1 MRHVLKLAAEE
12 ARQLNHEY
20 IGTEHILLGL
30 VAEDS
35 SVAAH
40 LLRAQGVDSHTI
52 RQGVDSLVQRGTQP
66 VTSRELPLTPR
77 ANQAIEF
84 AHQEASGVNQPQTDA
99 EHLLLGLMR
108 EPEGVAGMLL
118 QKLGIQP
125 QELRAEALK
134 IRLDLMKAVE
144 RAVRPVRASI
154 VRKRKMRE
162 ELFAHLTAIYEQELA
177 RLHDPASALEEAT
190 RRFGEPR
197 ELTDELQAA
206 LPHHE
211 RISYFMER
219 WVRYRAPESAA
230 RYSLRLAGYAFVVL
244 AAILGLVTGGVFLRY
259 GWIADVQTL
268 ARVLGAVVLLTP
280 PAQFIV
286 TLTYIKM
293 RDALWGA
300 FGSRKSPARV
310 LMFAVLIAA
319 IAELYLMGVAAVAR
333 WDLGTAQEA
342 ARLGGV
348 ISLFCALAFVL
359 FAYVSG
365 PSEIRDTQWALLDI
379 AG

>member
-1 MRHVLKLAAEE
+1 MLKLAAEE

-40 LLRAQGVDSHTI
+40 LLRAQGVHANVI
-52 RQGVDSLVQRGTQP
+52 RQGIDSLVQRGTQP
-66 VTSRELPLTPR
+66 VTLLELPLTPR
-77 ANQAIEF
+77 AKQAIEY
-84 AHQEASGVNQPQTDA
+84 AHDEARAVNQKHTDA
-99 EHLLLGLMR
+99 EHLLLGLLR
-108 EPEGVAGMLL
+108 EPDGVAGLLL
-118 QKLGIQP
+118 QKLGIKP
-125 QELRAEALK
+125 QEVRAEALK
-134 IRLDLMKAVE
+134 TRLNLMKVVE
-144 RAVRPVRASI
+144 RAVRPVKASI
-154 VRKRKMRE
+154 MQKRKMRE
-162 ELFAHLTAIYEQELA
+162 ELFAHLTASYDQELT
-177 RLHDPASALEEAT
+177 RLHDPSTALAEAT
-190 RRFGEPR
+190 RRFGESR
-197 ELTDELQAA
+197 ELAEELQAA
-206 LPHHE
+206 LPRSE
-211 RISYFMER
+211 RISYFMEQ
-219 WVRYRAPESAA
+219 WVAYRAPESAA
-230 RYSLRLAGYAFVVL
+230 RYSLRLAGYVFVLL
-244 AAILGLVTGGVFLRY
+244 AVILGLVTGGVFLRY

-268 ARVLGAVVLLTP
+268 ARVLGAIVLLTP

-286 TLTYIKM
+286 MLTYIKM

-333 WDLGTAQEA
+333 WDLGTALEA

-348 ISLFCALAFVL
+348 ISVFCALAFAL

-379 AG
+379 AE